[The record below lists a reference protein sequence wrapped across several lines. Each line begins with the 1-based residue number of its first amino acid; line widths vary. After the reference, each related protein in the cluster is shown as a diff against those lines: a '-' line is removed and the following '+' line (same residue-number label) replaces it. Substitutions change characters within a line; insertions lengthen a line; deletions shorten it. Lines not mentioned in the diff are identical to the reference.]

1 LKKFC
6 NTVKGL
12 TEKQEIEFAKDSQ
25 DFAKKEAEK
34 FRKQNEESKE
44 SEKNEEILF

>member
-34 FRKQNEESKE
+34 FRKQNKKSQEDQEE
-44 SEKNEEILF
+44 